1 MKLTKHS
8 FLCVLLLMLFSMG
21 RVNHSVA
28 QTRKVMNRPYIDQR
42 RLHWGFHVGLHL
54 QDIEFDNNGFMDEAG
69 NQWFAETPNYE
80 PGFTVGILGEMM
92 LHKHIALR
100 LLPTMHFGTKN
111 VTFRNA
117 LDDER
122 QYQSIKSTYLS
133 IPVNAKFSAERF
145 NNFRPYGVIGVSP
158 TIDLTVKQQQ
168 QLLVNRFDCY
178 IEIGM
183 GCDFYSPWF
192 KFIPEIKFCWGLL
205 DMINHKRSD
214 ISDPSQMI
222 YTNSV
227 KSARSKMFVLT
238 FYFE

>member
-8 FLCVLLLMLFSMG
+8 FLCVLLLMLFCMG

-69 NQWFAETPNYE
+69 NQWFAEAPNYE

-222 YTNSV
+222 FTNSV

>member
-1 MKLTKHS
+1 MNLKRHS
-8 FLCVLLLMLFSMG
+8 LVMAVVLLLAALPLCAF
-21 RVNHSVA
+21 A
-28 QTRKVMNRPYIDQR
+28 QQRKVMNRPYIDQR

-54 QDIEFDNNGFMDEAG
+54 QDIELANNGFTDEAG
-69 NQWFAETPNYE
+69 NQWFAEAPNYE
-80 PGFTVGILGEMM
+80 PGFTVGILGEMK

-111 VTFRNA
+111 ITFRNS
-117 LDDER
+117 LNSER
-122 QYQSIKSTYLS
+122 EYQSIRSTYLTVP
-133 IPVNAKFSAERF
+133 IDVKFSAERF
-145 NNFRPYGVIGVSP
+145 NNYRPYAVLGVSP
-158 TIDLTVKQQQ
+158 SFDLTIKKQQ
-168 QLLVNRFDCY
+168 QLLMNRFDCY
-178 IEIGM
+178 LEIGM

-205 DMINHKRSD
+205 DMINHKRHD

-227 KSARSKMFVLT
+227 NSGRSKMFVLT